1 MKERFLGLDLY
12 RVLAILMIT
21 ILHVNYQHCGLINN
35 PTLSTGACATG
46 LFIEYLCLAGV
57 NCFAMLSGYFAG
69 GMGVKYDW
77 NWVKRIALF
86 WFKMVL
92 FGVVLYLSIV
102 LFIPQARDYSFDYLS
117 TFLPFKGFYW
127 YINAYFGLMIFMP
140 LVNKSLQACSDRALL
155 VVSGILFILF
165 SIFPLLGIESKTLGV
180 LGGYS
185 LSWLLICYIYGY
197 VVKRLANNVL
207 NIKKV
212 NLILIIIL
220 ILSVLVPFI
229 IDFYGFK
236 WMQFYNSPFC
246 VLEALCLM
254 LLLIQVKMTHSWLIK
269 LIAFISANSLGVY
282 LFQNYPYIWDNY
294 IFRINPVV
302 YPPFKMVCYF
312 IFVVVVLEFLGVLLN
327 LIVEKIYKHSAK
339 ICTYLGKIK
348 F

>member
-46 LFIEYLCLAGV
+46 LFIEYLCFAGV
-57 NCFAMLSGYFAG
+57 NCFAMLSGYFMG

-77 NWVKRIALF
+77 NWVIRIVRF

-92 FGVVLYLSIV
+92 FGVILYLSIV

-140 LVNKSLQACSDRALL
+140 LVNKSLQVCSDRALL

-165 SIFPLLGIESKTLGV
+165 SVFPSLGLESKTFGV

-197 VVKRLANNVL
+197 VVKRFANNVL

-220 ILSVLVPFI
+220 ILSVLVPFT
-229 IDFYGFK
+229 IDFCGLR

-246 VLEALCLM
+246 VLEAVCLM
-254 LLLIQVKMTHSWLIK
+254 FLLIQVKMTHSWLIK

-339 ICTYLGKIK
+339 ICTYLGKVK